1 MTKQRNAFIC
11 LSLILPSH
19 FEHTSLHPMA
29 FNPSEIAFPSIL
41 NVDIAENKILDNAPV
56 SCRGIVVTKMIAVP
70 EEA

>member
-41 NVDIAENKILDNAPV
+41 NGDIAENKILDNA
-56 SCRGIVVTKMIAVP
+56 CRGIVVTKMIAVP